1 MKSAPPGTT
10 SPTRYFPLTVPD
22 LMGTQRRRPYGP
34 LPISSG
40 GSTAQRSV
48 KRWVRAGGGERGSI
62 VFSSFFFGVRSVGLR
77 EGMRGDYVVV
87 SIEAMKRGRWC
98 LGLICVCGYAWS
110 TPVEKEGGDGNGY
123 RQSSVG
129 TSVGGFVSD

>member
-87 SIEAMKRGRWC
+87 SKYRSDEERTVVLRSYMCMW
-98 LGLICVCGYAWS
+98 LCVEYTGG
-110 TPVEKEGGDGNGY
+110 EGG
-123 RQSSVG
+123 R
-129 TSVGGFVSD
+129 